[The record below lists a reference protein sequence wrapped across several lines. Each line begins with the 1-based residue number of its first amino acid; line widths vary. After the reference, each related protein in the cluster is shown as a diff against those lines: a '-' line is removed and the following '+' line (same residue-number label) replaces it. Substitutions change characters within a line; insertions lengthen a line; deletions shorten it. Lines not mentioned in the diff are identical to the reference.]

1 MAYPSPVTAYPA
13 QPQGPY
19 VAPPPPIGYPTKVD
33 SGYPQHSAPIETT
46 TRGDDG
52 FWKGWYVFTYYLSI
66 CLFYFLENVRVTNY
80 FTIFFT
86 KC

>member
-1 MAYPSPVTAYPA
+1 MLAYPSPVTAYPA

-33 SGYPQHSAPIETT
+33 SGYPQHTAPIETA

-52 FWKGWYVFTYYLSI
+52 FWKGCVAALCCCWVFDV
-66 CLFYFLENVRVTNY
+66 C
-80 FTIFFT
+80 
-86 KC
+86 CC